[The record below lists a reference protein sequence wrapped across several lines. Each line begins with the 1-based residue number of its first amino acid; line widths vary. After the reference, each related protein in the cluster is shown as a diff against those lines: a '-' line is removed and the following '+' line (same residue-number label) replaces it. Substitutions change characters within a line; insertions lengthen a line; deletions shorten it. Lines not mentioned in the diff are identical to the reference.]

1 LYALT
6 PLPLFQTKLNQT
18 PVAYA
23 SLRCER
29 EERAR
34 EKVEPLQTRK
44 EKGCRTGGKL
54 TEGGE
59 TKRGKEEEENQEKKG
74 RNTVKPFPKTT

>member
-1 LYALT
+1 LHALT

-18 PVAYA
+18 PAAYA
-23 SLRCER
+23 SLRRER
-29 EERAR
+29 EGRAR
-34 EKVEPLQTRK
+34 EKAEPLQTRK

-54 TEGGE
+54 IEGGE